1 VSAYVRRV
9 MNAPITLAA
18 FRPLDRT
25 RHAASAR
32 RKGRYERFEGLLLRS
47 YASMRARGRPA

>member
-1 VSAYVRRV
+1 

-18 FRPLDRT
+18 FRPLDRA

-32 RKGRYERFEGLLLRS
+32 RRGRYERFEMLLLRS
-47 YASMRARGRPA
+47 YVSMRARSRSA